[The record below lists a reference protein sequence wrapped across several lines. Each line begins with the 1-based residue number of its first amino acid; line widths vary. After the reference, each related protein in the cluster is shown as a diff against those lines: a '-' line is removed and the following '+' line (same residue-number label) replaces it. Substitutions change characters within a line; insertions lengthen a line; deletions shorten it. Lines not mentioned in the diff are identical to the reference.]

1 MDIERGKIVTA
12 AVLIPEASA
21 VSKVTDRA
29 SALPFDKKVTE
40 STINLNG
47 SRTDTSNVGGI
58 TIVDEK
64 ETHTK
69 DSVETIILPF
79 NTPAY
84 WSICLFTIATVFGI
98 VSICMCALA
107 FLDEIDHDVDDFDD
121 DDDFDYGDMD
131 DLDIFF
137 ANEEPY
143 IECEYTDDFFGRSGC
158 HRKYHYY
165 DPAREI
171 SITYNVFTALAGLLY
186 TVSIPLSFY
195 STSAYRNDASVVN
208 QNRLGSKCL
217 MVASWVLYG
226 FSTLLWT
233 SSIITVIFS
242 SFYILHIIS
251 IVFSIISWSFMFN
264 HSEYTRKGW
273 K

>member
-84 WSICLFTIATVFGI
+84 WSICLFTIATAFGI
-98 VSICMCALA
+98 VSIFMCALA
-107 FLDEIDHDVDDFDD
+107 FYDELDF
-121 DDDFDYGDMD
+121 
-131 DLDIFF
+131 
-137 ANEEPY
+137 
-143 IECEYTDDFFGRSGC
+143 EYYSL
-158 HRKYHYY
+158 KY
-165 DPAREI
+165 RLLV
-171 SITYNVFTALAGLLY
+171 NVFTALAGLLY

>member
-47 SRTDTSNVGGI
+47 SRTDTSNAGGI
-58 TIVDEK
+58 TIVDEE

-79 NTPAY
+79 NKPAY

-98 VSICMCALA
+98 VSMFMCAFA
-107 FLDEIDHDVDDFDD
+107 FNDELDF
-121 DDDFDYGDMD
+121 
-131 DLDIFF
+131 
-137 ANEEPY
+137 
-143 IECEYTDDFFGRSGC
+143 EYYSL
-158 HRKYHYY
+158 KY
-165 DPAREI
+165 RLLL
-171 SITYNVFTALAGLLY
+171 NVFTALAGLLY
-186 TVSIPLSFY
+186 TISIPLSFY

-233 SSIITVIFS
+233 SSIVTVIFNP
-242 SFYILHIIS
+242 FFILHIIS
-251 IVFSIISWSFMFN
+251 IVFSIISWAFMFN

>member
-84 WSICLFTIATVFGI
+84 WSICLFTIATAFGI
-98 VSICMCALA
+98 VSIFMCALA
-107 FLDEIDHDVDDFDD
+107 FYDESNHDYSYSDD
-121 DDDFDYGDMD
+121 YT
-131 DLDIFF
+131 
-137 ANEEPY
+137 Y
-143 IECEYTDDFFGRSGC
+143 QYHEYL
-158 HRKYHYY
+158 
-165 DPAREI
+165 REI